1 MKRFTILVLTALA
14 AGCVSNQPPPPGR
27 TPKAAASVNVE
38 LALEY
43 MRLGK
48 LTIARGFIER
58 ALKEDPKNAQVQAT
72 AGLVYERLDDLADA
86 EGAFATAARLGK
98 KDPSVQNSY
107 AGFLCRTHK
116 AAEGEKLFLKV
127 AKDPS
132 YTTPEVALLN
142 AGVCV
147 HGDGNNIAAERYF
160 REALAVHPN
169 MPEGLLQLGN
179 LLFERDESAEALTLV
194 QRFLSLNAPTPE
206 ILWLGMR
213 VERKLGDET
222 SAGSYADRLVKLFP
236 DSEQS
241 RMLQSGLVR

>member
-1 MKRFTILVLTALA
+1 MKRFTLVVLTALA
-14 AGCVSNQPPPPGR
+14 AACVSNQPPPPGR

-48 LTIARGFIER
+48 LTIARSFIER
-58 ALKEDPKNAQVQAT
+58 ALKEDPSNPEVQAT
-72 AGLVYERLDDLADA
+72 AGLVYERLDDLPAA
-86 EGAFATAARLGK
+86 EHAFAIAARLGK
-98 KDPSVQNSY
+98 KDPSVENSY

-142 AGVCV
+142 AGVCM
-147 HGDGNNIAAERYF
+147 HSDGNNIAADRYF
-160 REALAVHPN
+160 RQALAVHPN

-179 LLFERDESAEALTLV
+179 LLYERDEYAEALDLV
-194 QRFLSLNAPTPE
+194 KRFLSLYAPTPE

-213 VERKLGDET
+213 IERKLGDET
-222 SAGSYADRLVKLFP
+222 SAGSYADRLVKQFP

-241 RMLQSGLVR
+241 RMLQSGLVQ